1 MALFSGHFFADT
13 DRAKLIAMAMASSGI
28 KALMLAVLLGS
39 HILGGIMLY
48 CNTLVLR
55 AVARRSVF
63 TRAREWLTASLLLA
77 GMAVMPVAHG
87 ASAAALAPE
96 QDCGNAANTLEINA
110 CLQKQQEQ
118 TEAQLNQV
126 YREVLA
132 QISAESAQP
141 DSPAQMK
148 QQFIAAQRAWISFRE
163 KDCQAVYTFWSQG
176 TIRNAMYL
184 GCMRSRAEQRIKE
197 LQEYT
202 QP

>member
-1 MALFSGHFFADT
+1 
-13 DRAKLIAMAMASSGI
+13 MAMASSYI
-28 KALMLAVLLGS
+28 KALMLAVLLVS

-48 CNTLVLR
+48 CNTLMLR

-87 ASAAALAPE
+87 ASQASAPE

-148 QQFIAAQRAWISFRE
+148 QLFITAQRAWISFRE

>member
-1 MALFSGHFFADT
+1 
-13 DRAKLIAMAMASSGI
+13 MAMASSYI

-55 AVARRSVF
+55 AVARSSLF
-63 TRAREWLTASLLLA
+63 TRARAWLTASLLLA

-87 ASAAALAPE
+87 ASAAASAPE

-118 TEAQLNQV
+118 MEAQLNQV

>member
-48 CNTLVLR
+48 GNTLVLR

-63 TRAREWLTASLLLA
+63 MRAREWLTASLLLA
-77 GMAVMPVAHG
+77 GMAVMPVAYG

>member
-1 MALFSGHFFADT
+1 
-13 DRAKLIAMAMASSGI
+13 
-28 KALMLAVLLGS
+28 
-39 HILGGIMLY
+39 MLY

-55 AVARRSVF
+55 SVAKRSLF
-63 TRAREWLTASLLLA
+63 MRARAWLTASLLLA

-87 ASAAALAPE
+87 ASAPE

-110 CLQKQQEQ
+110 CLQKQQAQ

-141 DSPAQMK
+141 GSPAQMK
-148 QQFIAAQRAWISFRE
+148 QQFIGAQRAWISFRE

>member
-28 KALMLAVLLGS
+28 KALMLAVLLVS

-48 CNTLVLR
+48 CNTLMLR

-63 TRAREWLTASLLLA
+63 TRARAWLTASLLLA
-77 GMAVMPVAHG
+77 GMAMMPVAHG
-87 ASAAALAPE
+87 ASATASAPE